1 MGGRGEAPKIGER
14 GTTSAR
20 FFTTNTNQ
28 DSATTTLVLHP
39 VSIVFATTVA
49 MPGSVASD
57 ESGDDVFIVDIDQ
70 IQAHGISAVD
80 ITKLKTNGY
89 YTVAVRAFGR
99 LCV

>member
-1 MGGRGEAPKIGER
+1 
-14 GTTSAR
+14 
-20 FFTTNTNQ
+20 
-28 DSATTTLVLHP
+28 
-39 VSIVFATTVA
+39 

-89 YTVAVRAFGR
+89 YTVAVSAFSGSGVNSALTSAVCPLR
-99 LCV
+99 HTTQFAQD